1 MKAHELIKQLMELPP
16 DEPVCALVWTK
27 AEFDFNDEYDELEL
41 TPEGWQKVCDDF
53 YSSLNVLCH
62 TIDESLNNAVLDYAI
77 EKSFDAE

>member
-1 MKAHELIKQLMELPP
+1 MKASELIKQLMELPP

-27 AEFDFNDEYDELEL
+27 AEFDFTEDDEMEL
-41 TPEGWQKVCDDF
+41 TPEGWQKVCEDF

-62 TIDESLNNAVLDYAI
+62 TIDVSINDAVIDYAI